1 MSWNLLPR
9 RGTRPDASA
18 SSHSAPAGDAA
29 ISPSARGQLL
39 AVFRRLAAVLQLT
52 AATATTLGKAESH
65 AELVARLAIFRARVE
80 AGEASPRLA
89 ASLAEFGKEFKA
101 FVLVELGFRRV

>member
-9 RGTRPDASA
+9 RGTRPESSPA
-18 SSHSAPAGDAA
+18 SHSVAARNAA

-52 AATATTLGKAESH
+52 AATAATVGKGEGH
-65 AELVARLAIFRARVE
+65 ADLVARLAIFRARVE

-89 ASLAEFGKEFKA
+89 ASLAEFGAEFKA
-101 FVLVELGFRRV
+101 FVVVELGFRRV